1 VFWDKIMTMNIDRRQ
16 LMALGT
22 FGLGALSMPASA
34 SLIGAKGFTHGI
46 ASGEPSQGSVLLWT
60 RYVGSGNVK
69 LTAEISDSPD
79 FAGASIAGEVEALV
93 DRDHIAKITVQGL
106 DPNHWYF
113 YRFIAPDGSKSAVG
127 RTRTLPEGATPKFTI
142 GVVGC
147 SNLPFGYFNAYA
159 HAAQNAELDLMVHTG
174 DYLYEYPAGTYPS
187 KEEALAGRTLNPVSE
202 IVQLADYRLRYA
214 AYRSDPDLQRIHQVL
229 PMIAMWDDHEFA
241 NDAYKDGAENHDS
254 SEGDWETRKRVAER
268 VYREWMPVS
277 DMEYGNPRWS
287 EYQIGDLATIFM
299 TESRIGARNE
309 PVDLVAALRGQ
320 QDIQKALETF
330 RDDVWQDPERE
341 MIGREQEAWLASAM
355 QRSKASATNW
365 QVWSQQ
371 CVMGELKLPQE
382 AINWVADDAPAFAKQ
397 RLAVGAMAAKIGLP
411 INFDSWDGYPQ
422 ARERALSVAQQAD
435 ADLIVLSGDS
445 HNAWAFDLV
454 TSNGAVGVEFGGHSV
469 TSPGIESYLT
479 GANPDVAATALTETN
494 PQLRWTD
501 TAHRGYMT
509 VTLTPERATSTWH
522 FLDTIRAKSIAMM
535 GSKSQTV
542 LRGTNRLQG

>member
-1 VFWDKIMTMNIDRRQ
+1 MTMNIDRRQ

-22 FGLGALSMPASA
+22 FGLGALGMPASA
-34 SLIGAKGFTHGI
+34 ALIGGKGFTHGI
-46 ASGEPSQGSVLLWT
+46 ASGEPSQQSVLLWT

-69 LTAEISDSPD
+69 LTAEISGNPD
-79 FAGASIAGEVEALV
+79 FAGTVIAGEVEALA

-127 RTRTLPEGATPKFTI
+127 RTRTLPEGPTRKFTV

-159 HAAQNAELDLMVHTG
+159 HAAQNRELDLMVHTG
-174 DYLYEYPAGTYPS
+174 DYLYEYPVGTYPS
-187 KEEALAGRTLNPVSE
+187 KEQMLAGRMIQPSHE
-202 IVQLADYRLRYA
+202 MVQLADYRLRYA

-241 NDAYKDGAENHDS
+241 NDAYIDGAENHDS

-268 VYREWMPVS
+268 VYREWMPVT
-277 DMEYGNPRWS
+277 DMEYGSPRWS

-299 TESRIGARNE
+299 TESRIGGRNE
-309 PVDLVAALRGQ
+309 PVDLAASLKGQ

-330 RDDVWQDPERE
+330 RDDVWQDSARE
-341 MIGREQEAWLASAM
+341 MIGSEQQSWLASAM
-355 QRSKASATNW
+355 QESKASGTKW

-397 RLAVGAMAAKIGLP
+397 RLAVGAMAARIGLP

-422 ARERALSVAQQAD
+422 ARERALSIAQQAD

-445 HNAWAFDLV
+445 HNAWAFDLA
-454 TSNGAVGVEFGGHSV
+454 TDDGAAGVEFGGHSV

-479 GANPDVAATALTETN
+479 GANPDVAAKALTETN
-494 PQLRWTD
+494 SQLQWTD

-509 VTLTPERATSTWH
+509 VTLTPEKAVSTWH
-522 FLDTIRAKSIAMM
+522 FLDTIRTKSIALT
-535 GSKSQTV
+535 GSKSRTV
-542 LRGTNRLQG
+542 LRGTNRIQG

>member
-1 VFWDKIMTMNIDRRQ
+1 MTMNIDRRQ

-60 RYVGSGNVK
+60 RYVGNGNVK
-69 LTAEISDSPD
+69 LTAEISNSPD
-79 FAGASIAGEVEALV
+79 FAGVIIGGEVDALV

-127 RTRTLPEGATPKFTI
+127 RTRTLPEGPTPKFTI

-187 KEEALAGRTLNPVSE
+187 KEQALPGRKLNPVTE
-202 IVQLADYRLRYA
+202 MVHLADYRLRYA

-268 VYREWMPVS
+268 VYREWMPVG
-277 DMEYGNPRWS
+277 DMEYGNSRWS

-330 RDDVWQDPERE
+330 RDDVWQDPDRE
-341 MIGREQEAWLASAM
+341 MIGREQEAWLASGM
-355 QRSKASATNW
+355 QKSKASGTKW

-454 TSNGAVGVEFGGHSV
+454 TSDGAAGVEFGGHSV

-494 PQLRWTD
+494 PQLQWAD

-542 LRGTNRLQG
+542 LRGTNRLQGQ